1 VIGKCRSEIRVAWPS
16 AMLFMLMSDINIA
29 LLPCGANH
37 ELAHLLEVFLG
48 VPGAL
53 LPVLTLCL

>member
-1 VIGKCRSEIRVAWPS
+1 
-16 AMLFMLMSDINIA
+16 MLFILMSDINIA
-29 LLPCGANH
+29 LLPCDANH